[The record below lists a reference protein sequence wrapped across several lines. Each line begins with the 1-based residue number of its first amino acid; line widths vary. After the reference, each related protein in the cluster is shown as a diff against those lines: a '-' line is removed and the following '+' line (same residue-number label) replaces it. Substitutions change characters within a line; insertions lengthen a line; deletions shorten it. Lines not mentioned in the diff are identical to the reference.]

1 MSATECSSAVRVH
14 FSVCLNAT
22 VTSDVYTANIV
33 GENKGIFVLF
43 VDSTVH

>member
-1 MSATECSSAVRVH
+1 MSAAECTSALWVR
-14 FSVCLNAT
+14 FPIRLNAT
-22 VTSDVYTANIV
+22 VTSYVYTANFV